1 MPPQITSTSNE
12 RVKHARRVREGREP
26 DLIFIE
32 GQRLAE
38 EALKSG
44 IHMEAAFLSSE
55 HEEARLNA
63 LAEHLSAS
71 QTPLFWTQSQ
81 VLDSMSDTMHS
92 QGIIIIAKRPKPPS
106 FPIAG
111 RLFIA
116 LDRIQDPGNM
126 GTLLRTA
133 EAAGT
138 DGVLVLAGSVDVF
151 SPKVL
156 RSSMG
161 STFRLPVITNVT
173 AETLLQ
179 IKHQQ
184 RLHLVAA
191 AGGGELDYTD
201 HDWCMPTLL
210 LLGNEGHGVS
220 ADLMTACDTRLRI
233 PMANDVE
240 SLNVAAAGAIMLF
253 EAARQRRH

>member
-156 RSSMG
+156 RSSPTSLPRPCCRSSISSA
-161 STFRLPVITNVT
+161 STSSPQQ
-173 AETLLQ
+173 AEVSST
-179 IKHQQ
+179 
-184 RLHLVAA
+184 
-191 AGGGELDYTD
+191 T
-201 HDWCMPTLL
+201 PTMT
-210 LLGNEGHGVS
+210 GVCPRSCYS
-220 ADLMTACDTRLRI
+220 ATKA
-233 PMANDVE
+233 MA
-240 SLNVAAAGAIMLF
+240 
-253 EAARQRRH
+253 